1 MGGPDPLVGGPD
13 PFTDDPHLLT
23 GAYALDALDGDER
36 VGFERHLTGCGP
48 CAQESAELCATAG
61 RLGLAVSA
69 VPRPEMR
76 ARVLRRINAVR
87 QEPPRPA
94 VVPVRPE
101 RGAGRARASARWA
114 LAACLAVATA
124 LGGTAWWQ
132 YERAR
137 DAENRVQV
145 ADREAAEIA
154 AVLSAPDARVVAGRL
169 GDGVDSADGGDGGAT
184 GSVVVS
190 RSRDRAVFVAA
201 GLPRPPAGK
210 TYQLWF
216 DDGGV
221 MRDAGLLDAGRAD
234 RAVLMGGAVGRASGM
249 GITVEP
255 EGGSARPTSAP
266 LAVLVFA

>member
-1 MGGPDPLVGGPD
+1 MADGPNPPIWGPEPL
-13 PFTDDPHLLT
+13 TDDPHRLT

-36 VGFERHLTGCGP
+36 VAFERHLTGCAP
-48 CAQESAELCATAG
+48 CAQESAELCATAA
-61 RLGLAVSA
+61 RLGLAASA

-76 ARVLRRINAVR
+76 ARVLRRITTVR
-87 QEPPRPA
+87 QVPPRPA
-94 VVPVRPE
+94 VPVRPE
-101 RGAGRARASARWA
+101 RGTRRARASARWA

-145 ADREAAEIA
+145 AERAAAEVA
-154 AVLSAPDARVVAGRL
+154 AVLSAPDARVVSGSL
-169 GDGVDSADGGDGGAT
+169 GGDGAT
-184 GSVVVS
+184 GRVVVS

-201 GLPRPPAGK
+201 GLPRPPTGK

-234 RAVLMGGAVGRASGM
+234 QAVLMGGVVGRASGM

-255 EGGSARPTSAP
+255 EGGSARPTSVP
-266 LAVLVFA
+266 LAVLAFA

>member
-1 MGGPDPLVGGPD
+1 MSA
-13 PFTDDPHLLT
+13 DDPHRLT

-36 VGFERHLTGCGP
+36 VGFERHLTGCVP
-48 CAQESAELCATAG
+48 CAQESAELSATAA
-61 RLGLAVSA
+61 RLGLAASA

-76 ARVLRRINAVR
+76 ARVLRRITAVR

-101 RGAGRARASARWA
+101 RGAGRARVSARWA

-137 DAENRVQV
+137 DAESRVQV
-145 ADREAAEIA
+145 AERAAAEVA
-154 AVLSAPDARVVAGRL
+154 AVLSAPDARVAAGTL
-169 GDGVDSADGGDGGAT
+169 GDSGGDGGDGGDGAT

-221 MRDAGLLDAGRAD
+221 MRDAGLLEPGRAD
-234 RAVLMGGAVGRASGM
+234 QTVLMRGAVGPASGM
-249 GITVEP
+249 GVTVEP

-266 LAVLVFA
+266 LAVLAFA